1 METEVTH
8 EADARRFVLMFDGH
22 AGVLDYHVAD
32 GVMSITHTR
41 VPEVIGGRGIA
52 ASLTRAAVATARG
65 KGWKVDPVCS
75 YARVWFQ
82 RHPQEADVL
91 AS

>member
-8 EADARRFVLMFDGH
+8 ESDARRFVLMFDGH

-41 VPEVIGGRGIA
+41 VPEAIVGS
-52 ASLTRAAVATARG
+52 SLVVVAQNAVGFVNVFKFALGFLIPRITVG
-65 KGWKVDPVCS
+65 VVFHG
-75 YARVWFQ
+75 
-82 RHPQEADVL
+82 
-91 AS
+91 